1 MGRQWPVVTRRRHG
15 AAAAEA
21 TGRPSLPQ
29 RKVRGGESQQPAK
42 PEAALA
48 RCSAVSPSGTL
59 SVTRGPKRPKGTGR
73 GLPAGAAADV
83 TSETP
88 GGGHGE
94 GRRGRGKWTR
104 FGRY

>member
-1 MGRQWPVVTRRRHG
+1 MGQQWPVVTRRRHG
-15 AAAAEA
+15 AAAAET

-29 RKVRGGESQQPAK
+29 GKVRGGESQQPAK

-59 SVTRGPKRPKGTGR
+59 SRGTGR